1 MKTSFDLLKNLNEN
15 ALPKIK
21 KTRVL
26 SEREKKLNEGAGAGY
41 NITGTIDEAAINSFK
56 VVETTEDK
64 YGIPT
69 YLVDCDISATLE
81 DVTFESYYDGGHVD
95 SAQIKITKLC
105 LADNHEPE
113 EKGELNNYN
122 IQQSLDGTKVKSL
135 IGGGWVHQTFDGYI
149 DFDLTSYEK
158 DNAEG
163 SVYSDFY
170 VLAVEYHFIDEDLI
184 KFIDLAVQ
192 GENVVEEYIVYAEDY
207 DELDRFDSEEK
218 AIEFAKN
225 TPNAMK
231 VEQYSYRYE
240 FDGDID
246 INSEYSE
253 TVWEKD
259 DFEESEHINESE
271 KLEEKLNGNEIMV
284 FSKKAIE
291 AESEE
296 ELKKIVNEIR
306 YYSEPTYTRCM
317 EIINGD
323 GSVQYKAGQI
333 SDIIFQLNESE
344 EHDLSKDLLGDEAN
358 KRKSED
364 QRTLETYLQLANE
377 IKDGKNDTITLD
389 SAKELVKNAYIKA
402 KGYLSFEPEEID
414 KRIAKDIPELFGE
427 LEESAVENIDY
438 KEAAKKIHDI
448 STEEIVQELVKNDNC
463 DKRLKNIAKQ
473 YNELEATSKKF
484 NNYDELEDKFIEL
497 DNKAEEII
505 AELAGIDISNL
516 EESNLKESEN
526 KISYQDLVAAGESLW
541 RDDATIY
548 KTNVDGI
555 WDCHT
560 AGHGGY
566 LVDATKFPELAKY
579 GDKTSVDNIVGF
591 EEDYEALKVI
601 WVVPEVLP
609 EKILSNNNFIK
620 NLTIDQ
626 VTKYDNNDNFKNE
639 FPDKKVKD
647 NLDESEDSDKEK
659 EIAEL
664 EAEIKKKVAQYAKS
678 QKEYNGDNAESDR
691 LEGEID
697 SLELKLKKLKESE
710 ELIEEEIV
718 SDKLTEVKSQ
728 GNVYMLQ
735 DNDKY
740 IVGEDYNK
748 EENLIENAEIYT
760 NKEEADK
767 DYFSRCDIT
776 RDGEQVDPTEQNL
789 GIESQSTEEA

>member
-122 IQQSLDGTKVKSL
+122 IQQSLDGTKVKNL
-135 IGGGWVHQTFDGYI
+135 IGGGWVHQAFTGYV
-149 DFDLTSYEK
+149 DYEE

-163 SVYSDFY
+163 SVYTDFY
-170 VLAVEYHFIDEDLI
+170 ISAVEYNFIDEELV
-184 KFIDLAVQ
+184 KYIDLAVR
-192 GENVVEEYIVYAEDY
+192 GENIIEEYIIYAEDY
-207 DELDRFDSEEK
+207 DELERFNSEEK

-231 VEQYSYRYE
+231 VEQVSYRYD
-240 FDGDID
+240 FDGDVD

-253 TVWEKD
+253 TVWQRD

-291 AESEE
+291 SKSEE
-296 ELKKIVNEIR
+296 ELKKIANEIK

-323 GSVQYKAGQI
+323 GSVQYKAGQM

-344 EHDLSKDLLGDEAN
+344 EHDLSKDLLGDVAN

-427 LEESAVENIDY
+427 
-438 KEAAKKIHDI
+438 
-448 STEEIVQELVKNDNC
+448 
-463 DKRLKNIAKQ
+463 
-473 YNELEATSKKF
+473 
-484 NNYDELEDKFIEL
+484 
-497 DNKAEEII
+497 
-505 AELAGIDISNL
+505 L

-601 WVVPEVLP
+601 WVVPEVLS

-647 NLDESEDSDKEK
+647 NLE
-659 EIAEL
+659 
-664 EAEIKKKVAQYAKS
+664 
-678 QKEYNGDNAESDR
+678 
-691 LEGEID
+691 
-697 SLELKLKKLKESE
+697 ESE

-748 EENLIENAEIYT
+748 EESLIENAEIYT
-760 NKEEADK
+760 SKEEADK

-776 RDGEQVDPTEQNL
+776 RDGEQVNPTEQNL